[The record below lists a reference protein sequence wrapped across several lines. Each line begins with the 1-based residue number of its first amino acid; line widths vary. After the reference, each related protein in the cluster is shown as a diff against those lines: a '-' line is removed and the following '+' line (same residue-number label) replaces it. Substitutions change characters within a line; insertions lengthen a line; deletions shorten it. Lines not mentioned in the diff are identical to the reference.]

1 MQDQQ
6 TLTIPTKQPTRTEVF
21 AFRCTTEERDAIF
34 AFAQQLDLPVS
45 QVVRHYL
52 LQAAAQYNVQQ
63 IKEGDYA
70 A

>member
-1 MQDQQ
+1 MQGQQ

-21 AFRCTTEERDAIF
+21 AFRCTTAERDAIL
-34 AFAQQLDLPVS
+34 AFAEQLDLPVS

-52 LQAAAQYNVQQ
+52 LQAAAQYDVQQ
-63 IKEGDYA
+63 VTGGADA